1 MLITNLNLANYRSYT
16 TLDLQLEG
24 GVSIFVGKNGEGKTN
39 IAESILYLTFLNSH
53 RASGNTPLIKLGNQS
68 AYIRAKIK
76 YPERE
81 ILVELEINGEKANR
95 AKVNQN
101 PVRSQKEI
109 FGIVQTIYFSP
120 EDLDIVRGDPSERRR
135 FIDQLLTLRSPRI
148 AGVITDYERAVKQR
162 NSLLKTRASNDALA
176 PWDKQVADFG
186 GQLIAL
192 RMAALVELKPLF
204 NQIYKEISDTKP
216 AEIIYKSSI
225 ENPSTDDK
233 DNTTKIM
240 EKLINN
246 RGAEGASE
254 ARQKIGDPQS
264 LESVLSEVISGRNWG
279 KGVAEGNL
287 FSDWQ
292 QIVGAEISE
301 HTTPIS
307 LVDGRLTIQSSSTA
321 WATQMR
327 LMQNELLTTISNSA
341 PGALVEELN
350 VIGPNAP
357 SWKKG
362 LRSIKGAKGPRDT
375 YG

>member
-1 MLITNLNLANYRSYT
+1 VLITNLNLVNYRSYT

-68 AYIRAKIK
+68 AYIRAKVK

-162 NSLLKTRASNDALA
+162 NSLLKTRASNDALV

-233 DNTTKIM
+233 GNTVKIM

-246 RGAEGASE
+246 RGAEIDRGLTLCGPHRDDLTLMLGDHLVKGYASHGE
-254 ARQKIGDPQS
+254 SWSIALSLKLATYNLLKSDGLSPILILDDVFSELDEDRREKLALIAQS
-264 LESVLSEVISGRNWG
+264 AQQTLITVAVESDLP
-279 KGVAEGNL
+279 K
-287 FSDWQ
+287 
-292 QIVGAEISE
+292 
-301 HTTPIS
+301 S
-307 LVDGRLTIQSSSTA
+307 LT
-321 WATQMR
+321 
-327 LMQNELLTTISNSA
+327 
-341 PGALVEELN
+341 
-350 VIGPNAP
+350 
-357 SWKKG
+357 
-362 LRSIKGAKGPRDT
+362 GAKFLVKNGSVSKI
-375 YG
+375 